1 MQKND
6 EQRNNDSLDKQQI
19 LLGIL
24 KDMKDNLENAINILG
39 GLEGVRGV
47 KIEDNVDGASS
58 DGARIVEGVFA
69 GDKMVGGDGKTYDI
83 PPNYA
88 SKSKLVEGD
97 ILKLTI
103 TSNGGFVYKQIG
115 PIPRKRLVGE
125 LAIDAEKD
133 EFWVVVDTNKW
144 RVLKASITYFKGEAG
159 NKVAILVPQDGISK
173 WAAVENVIKEGE
185 E

>member
-1 MQKND
+1 MQENNNEKDN
-6 EQRNNDSLDKQQI
+6 EQKDALDKQQI

-47 KIEDNVDGASS
+47 KIEDRAEGDAK
-58 DGARIVEGVFA
+58 IVEGVFS
-69 GDKMVGGDGKTYDI
+69 GDKMVGADGKTYDI

-115 PIPRKRLVGE
+115 PIPRQRLVGE
-125 LAIDAEKD
+125 LAIDMEKD
-133 EFWVVVDTNKW
+133 EYWVVVDTNKW